1 MAKKFSLESVLS
13 LVDGISS
20 PMAKIEKNVLG
31 YSKKIQRHLGGFGK
45 DVMKAD
51 AAFNRAA
58 VGAAKWGIA
67 TTAAAVA
74 GGAAIFQMTANS
86 ADEFSKTARMI
97 GITTEQLQA
106 LSYAGSIQGV
116 TNESMTNSLMKLN
129 KNMGDLR
136 VGSGTLAAY
145 IGKVDKGFLKTL
157 KSTDNAEDAFR
168 LIMEAIKNTPDE
180 FGKAA
185 LAQAA
190 FGRAG
195 MDMLKMSEAGS
206 KGIKKLTDEARAYGL
221 ISDDAA
227 NSAEVW
233 NDELARIQTIGKGV
247 VNRAF
252 NLLIPKM
259 ADFAERLRVMIF
271 NSGLVEKAMV
281 FLSSAIEKV
290 DVDKLIQ
297 GVIGFANGV
306 KNAITFAIGFW
317 KALQPYIPLILTL
330 VIAFKAL
337 VVIMTIG
344 NAIMA
349 IMAINPVTLTI
360 MAIVAGIAL
369 LTAGVIWLVNNWDL
383 VIKGF
388 RWVKDNALGIVMAL
402 GQSLLKFWLTPLNLV
417 VDAVQGLLG
426 LMSNIPGVGKI
437 ADGISKGIE
446 GVQGGINKALTGS
459 AGTFD
464 YAGTLGRVG
473 ANSYASP
480 DTRVA
485 ESRSYSESRTT
496 NEVFVRAD
504 RGASVSDS
512 PGGAPRRSL
521 SYGRAQ

>member
-1 MAKKFSLESVLS
+1 LAKKFSLESVLS

-58 VGAAKWGIA
+58 IGAAKWGIA
-67 TTAAAVA
+67 TTSAAVA

-106 LSYAGSIQGV
+106 LSYAGDMQGV
-116 TNESMTNSLMKLN
+116 TNESMTSSLMKLN

-168 LIMEAIKNTPDE
+168 LIMEAIKNTSDE

-195 MDMLKMSEAGS
+195 MDMLKLAEAGS
-206 KGIKKLTDEARAYGL
+206 KGIKQLTDEARAFGL

-233 NDELARIQTIGKGV
+233 NDELARIQTIGKGI

-281 FLSSAIEKV
+281 FLSAAIEKV

-297 GVIGFANGV
+297 GVVRFANGV
-306 KNAITFAIGFW
+306 KNAITFAVGFW
-317 KALQPYIPLILTL
+317 KALQPYIPLILGL

-349 IMAINPVTLTI
+349 IMALNPVTLTI
-360 MAIVAGIAL
+360 MAIVAGVTLLIAGFIAL
-369 LTAGVIWLVNNWDL
+369 SEALGGA
-383 VIKGF
+383 
-388 RWVKDNALGIVMAL
+388 DNALLFIGRSINVAL
-402 GQSLLKFWLTPLNLV
+402 LSPINAV
-417 VDAVQGLLG
+417 IDAIRGLLM
-426 LMSNIPGVGKI
+426 LISNIPGVGKI
-437 ADGISKGIE
+437 ADAALSGLENFQKSM
-446 GVQGGINKALTGS
+446 NKMLTGTEKAYDFGGAWNAS
-459 AGTFD
+459 KATSGQ
-464 YAGTLGRVG
+464 V

-512 PGGAPRRSL
+512 PGGAPRRTL
-521 SYGRAQ
+521 SYGRSQ